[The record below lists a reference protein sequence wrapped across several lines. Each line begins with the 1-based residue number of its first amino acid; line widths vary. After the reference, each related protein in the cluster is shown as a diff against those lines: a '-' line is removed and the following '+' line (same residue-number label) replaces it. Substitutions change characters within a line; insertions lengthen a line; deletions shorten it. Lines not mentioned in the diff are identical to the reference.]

1 LLFDTAM
8 HPLSVQPRSTP
19 LPGEPASTEGRSEN
33 LLSRVISSAR
43 LLLGQPSVTI
53 DHEGTQY
60 VLRATRAGK
69 LILTK

>member
-1 LLFDTAM
+1 M
-8 HPLSVQPRSTP
+8 RSLSVQPRSTP
-19 LPGEPASTEGRSEN
+19 LPGEPEYTDARAEN

>member
-1 LLFDTAM
+1 MRPF
-8 HPLSVQPRSTP
+8 SVQPHST
-19 LPGEPASTEGRSEN
+19 LAPGEPALSEAREEN
-33 LLSRVISSAR
+33 LLARVISSAR

>member
-1 LLFDTAM
+1 MQSFNISPCPTTPVGETA
-8 HPLSVQPRSTP
+8 PTD
-19 LPGEPASTEGRSEN
+19 GRTEN
-33 LLSRVISSAR
+33 LVSRVISSAR
-43 LLLGQPSVTI
+43 LLLGQASVTI

>member
-1 LLFDTAM
+1 MRSLDAQP
-8 HPLSVQPRSTP
+8 HPIP
-19 LPGEPASTEGRSEN
+19 LPGAPASAKSGVED
-33 LLSRVISSAR
+33 LLSCVISSAR
-43 LLLGQPSVTI
+43 LLLGRPSVTI

>member
-1 LLFDTAM
+1 M
-8 HPLSVQPRSTP
+8 RSVSVQPRSTP
-19 LPGEPASTEGRSEN
+19 LPGEPAYTDERAEN